1 MITFLI
7 RCGKLLTTAMTH
19 VLTQVIKSAPITPR
33 QKSNASPEA
42 LSALLLVLVF
52 LVYIHIGV
60 AKTMTFNDWSYV
72 DSIYF
77 WAITFST
84 VGFGDLLHDTSE
96 QNQLM
101 PYRLIGLIL
110 ISGLIVCV
118 LRWQQRRNDVT
129 YHTKELSI
137 GSSRQDV
144 GDLDQTEDSMNI
156 EDSINLQLETTVEI
170 EDEYPNADSE
180 FNESDSAA
188 LLNQDGL

>member
-1 MITFLI
+1 
-7 RCGKLLTTAMTH
+7 MTH
-19 VLTQVIKSAPITPR
+19 VLTQVIKAAPITPR